1 MERNDEAKEEWMIF
15 NSTDSVFFDPRT
27 FATKEDAAAAAEDHR
42 AAYATQGYYLTADGF
57 RIDPADIELEIV
69 PA

>member
-1 MERNDEAKEEWMIF
+1 MEHHDEVCEGWMIY
-15 NSTDSVFFDPRT
+15 NSTDAVYFDPRT
-27 FATKEDAAAAAEDHR
+27 FATKETAAAATEDHR

>member
-1 MERNDEAKEEWMIF
+1 MIF
-15 NSTDSVFFDPRT
+15 NRTDSIYFDPRT
-27 FATKEDAAAAAEDHR
+27 FATQAEAAAAAAAEDHR

>member
-1 MERNDEAKEEWMIF
+1 MKRDDQGWLIYNA
-15 NSTDSVFFDPRT
+15 SDSVYFDPRT
-27 FATKEDAAAAAEDHR
+27 FATKEEAWAAAEEHR

>member
-1 MERNDEAKEEWMIF
+1 LVVSSETWPDG
-15 NSTDSVFFDPRT
+15 VYFDPRT
-27 FATKEDAAAAAEDHR
+27 FASQAEAAAAAEDHR

-69 PA
+69 PASK